1 MSQKDAHWWRD
12 CNLVTIPVDAQV
24 SGIEGAV
31 KMDVEKNQV
40 MMRTLDPVLEAGLTV
55 SEVLREAEGKVT
67 YKLTHPNG
75 SLVSKIISEKI
86 AEPEEKK
93 SKGEV
98 QVQPLTQFLT
108 VSFFCEISSICLEG
122 QSRTLEGIFELTQ
135 RP

>member
-1 MSQKDAHWWRD
+1 MDA
-12 CNLVTIPVDAQV
+12 VV

-98 QVQPLTQFLT
+98 QVQPQTQFLT
-108 VSFFCEISSICLEG
+108 VSFMWKIIDLPWG
-122 QSRTLEGIFELTQ
+122 QINDPSLGKHFSLPFFQET
-135 RP
+135 P

>member
-1 MSQKDAHWWRD
+1 MDS
-12 CNLVTIPVDAQV
+12 IV

-98 QVQPLTQFLT
+98 QVQSQTQFLN
-108 VSFFCEISSICLEG
+108 VSFL
-122 QSRTLEGIFELTQ
+122 
-135 RP
+135 

>member
-1 MSQKDAHWWRD
+1 M
-12 CNLVTIPVDAQV
+12 TIPVDAIV

-67 YKLTHPNG
+67 HKLTHPNG

-98 QVQPLTQFLT
+98 QV
-108 VSFFCEISSICLEG
+108 
-122 QSRTLEGIFELTQ
+122 
-135 RP
+135 